1 MTEPEGTR
9 ISETKVGAQQGVL
22 GGQGAVPHNPPP
34 LGVTDSMK
42 EVRGGNEF
50 IDLEKA
56 FDCVPQRVLWEVLQ
70 EYRVSGPL
78 LWAIR
83 SLYNRCKSLVRIAG
97 NKSESFPNF
106 EFEAVGTRIST
117 SKSEAMVL
125 SRKRVECTL
134 WFRDEFLPQGEEFML
149 RIADANKLNK
159 LIHKANNVVG
169 MELDSLKVVS
179 ERQML
184 SKIRTMLD
192 NTSHPLHDVLAR
204 TRRKRGTQLSP
215 FKVPDGNSIFLL
227 CVNEREDR
235 KEEMRKFLALPI
247 DEKTTHA
254 ARVTAKLK
262 NELVGELEDEAEEEK
277 KGGNEKMKNLKPIK
291 SRTAPTKQTS
301 GGRMKQEKVTKDNKH
316 ALISLERQKAVLE
329 LSVMTKRSEILRMDE
344 AIAKEEKLLKHL
356 ERSTERDNV
365 RFEEFL
371 RENEKKSVE
380 ARTLYEQEA
389 RSTQEKNNEIRRLT
403 AEILTIKSELAR
415 FEEIL
420 VDYKSYKDLLFKL
433 SPPEWQE
440 AQRSKVMSGKG
451 TKEDQN
457 RELKDTAIRN
467 GLETPGRQLTSIQE
481 TRLSPAHSDSL
492 VTDPTLDSDSSD
504 YEDEPELYFTDPQQ
518 LLDLMTELTEQNL
531 SLIQNSTRVEETLE
545 QLQQSLKTT
554 KKNHEKDEEQITM
567 QINEMKERIEKEK
580 ARGARLERK
589 VLLHVSLNTQDQD
602 VLLDALSEKV
612 AEVHRSCVDD
622 RMTKLNTLEKLANIE
637 KRLSLLLQSL
647 ESIPEEKLE
656 LMKKIKDS
664 ERRTRERE
672 DKLREQREKQK
683 ERMRR
688 YSERSLADSKKISG
702 KKLMPR
708 YMPVTQRVKVS
719 NMDSI
724 PAQDEIHEYL
734 FGPENTD

>member
-1 MTEPEGTR
+1 MSSP
-9 ISETKVGAQQGVL
+9 
-22 GGQGAVPHNPPP
+22 
-34 LGVTDSMK
+34 
-42 EVRGGNEF
+42 
-50 IDLEKA
+50 
-56 FDCVPQRVLWEVLQ
+56 
-70 EYRVSGPL
+70 
-78 LWAIR
+78 
-83 SLYNRCKSLVRIAG
+83 
-97 NKSESFPNF
+97 
-106 EFEAVGTRIST
+106 
-117 SKSEAMVL
+117 
-125 SRKRVECTL
+125 
-134 WFRDEFLPQGEEFML
+134 
-149 RIADANKLNK
+149 KL
-159 LIHKANNVVG
+159 
-169 MELDSLKVVS
+169 
-179 ERQML
+179 
-184 SKIRTMLD
+184 
-192 NTSHPLHDVLAR
+192 R

-227 CVNEREDR
+227 RVNEREDR

-262 NELVGELEDEAEEEK
+262 NELVGELEDEEEAEK

-291 SRTAPTKQTS
+291 SRTALPKQTS

-356 ERSTERDNV
+356 ERSIERDNV

-389 RSTQEKNNEIRRLT
+389 RSTQEKNTEIRRLT

-433 SPPEWQE
+433 SPLEWQD

-451 TKEDQN
+451 AMEDQN

-467 GLETPGRQLTSIQE
+467 GLETPGRQLPSIQE

-492 VTDPTLDSDSSD
+492 VADPKLDSDSSD

-612 AEVHRSCVDD
+612 AEVHCSCVDD
-622 RMTKLNTLEKLANIE
+622 RVTNLNTLEQLANIE
-637 KRLSLLLQSL
+637 KRLSLLLQSI

-719 NMDSI
+719 NVDSI

-734 FGPENTD
+734 FGTENTD